1 MPVEGRPH
9 GEHGTAAEQARAPD
23 AGRGGGGEGA
33 AGAGTESASRGRRRP
48 CRGGAGRA
56 AGSARPCSAPLPFS
70 SPAAKFACFPGA
82 CKNSLLRSVA
92 SCPRVPALPRPAR
105 VWDLGE
111 SDLVPALPRPRFHPR
126 APILLPRLQA
136 AAPASLLV
144 PFPPFSSTAAI
155 FCSRIAPFLS
165 PSPSCFLHASRSLSS
180 TLPGGSRSPPHR
192 TAVCL

>member
-1 MPVEGRPH
+1 MVRRPSRL
-9 GEHGTAAEQARAPD
+9 EPRTR
-23 AGRGGGGEGA
+23 GGEGA
-33 AGAGTESASRGRRRP
+33 GRGRRGRGPSLRP
-48 CRGGAGRA
+48 AGGGALVRGGAGRA

-180 TLPGGSRSPPHR
+180 TLPGGSRSHPHR